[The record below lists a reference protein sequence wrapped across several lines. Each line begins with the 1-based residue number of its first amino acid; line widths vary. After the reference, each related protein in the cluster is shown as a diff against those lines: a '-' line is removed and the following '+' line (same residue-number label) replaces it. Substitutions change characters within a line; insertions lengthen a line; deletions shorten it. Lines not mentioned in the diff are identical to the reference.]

1 MLNFA
6 NSILG
11 YKNWYCFISI
21 KFDIEKKWIICR
33 NFVAGVTKFLRVIL
47 IFLVSFKIGGIKY
60 LWKGEIS
67 KVLVP
72 IEVMPVNNDYFFSSK
87 IRIAEI
93 PVNEWVSVLAQF
105 LLQNIWSHILVTSSL
120 FVLFLFPFFFFFYN
134 IIDYNWTRQEIN
146 EK

>member
-47 IFLVSFKIGGIKY
+47 IYPVSSKLGDIKY
-60 LWKGEIS
+60 LWKGEIG

-72 IEVMPVNNDYFFSSK
+72 IEVMPVNNDYFFLPK
-87 IRIAEI
+87 FELHRY
-93 PVNEWVSVLAQF
+93 Q
-105 LLQNIWSHILVTSSL
+105 
-120 FVLFLFPFFFFFYN
+120 
-134 IIDYNWTRQEIN
+134 
-146 EK
+146 